1 MTKIL
6 EVGAPSLNSGDVYT
20 KFDELFKNEKYPLLV
35 KVTNKMPR
43 DCTFPE
49 VPDLFLHNVANQKGV
64 REKQVTIKTP
74 SVFKNL
80 VSSVIQICE
89 LNQYPVGLVFEV
101 ESDGEES
108 AAEATTVKKRTRTS
122 KPKE

>member
-6 EVGAPSLNSGDVYT
+6 EVGAPSLNSGDVYA

-64 REKQVTIKTP
+64 REKQVTIKTRA
-74 SVFKNL
+74 VFKNL

-89 LNQYPVGLVFEV
+89 LNQYSVGLVFEV
-101 ESDGEES
+101 ESADES
-108 AAEATTVKKRTRTS
+108 TEATTVKKRVRTS
-122 KPKE
+122 KTKE